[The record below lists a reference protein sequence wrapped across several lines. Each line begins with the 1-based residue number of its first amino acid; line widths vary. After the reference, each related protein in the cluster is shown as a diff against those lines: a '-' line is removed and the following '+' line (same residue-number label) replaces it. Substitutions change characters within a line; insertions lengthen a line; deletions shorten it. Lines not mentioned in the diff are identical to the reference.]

1 MKQKLQNPQNRRR
14 ILLALLALLITA
26 GLFLGFRPQAI
37 EVDIATAQRGPLSV
51 TVEQEGRTRVV
62 DRYVVTAPVNGYA
75 RRIHYDAG
83 DTIERGAALVE
94 LEPVRAEVLDARRR
108 AEAQARIAAAT
119 ASVSAAEQRASAAA
133 SNASLAQ
140 KESQRLHALR
150 QSGYISATA
159 ADQAATVAERSAA
172 ELRSAQF
179 AVATARHEREA
190 ARTNLHYAASGGG
203 KPIAIPSPVSGRV
216 LKINRKSEGTVA
228 AGQPLM
234 EIGDPRALEVEVDV
248 LSADAV
254 RIRPGSRVVFERW
267 GGDGV
272 LEGEVRVIE
281 PAGFTKVSAL
291 GVEEQRVWVIVAFT
305 SAPAKWQALGDAYRV
320 EASFILWEAND
331 VLQIPASALFRD
343 GSGWAA
349 YAVVDGKAVKR
360 RVEVGQRNGSSAQVI
375 RGLKAG
381 ERVVVH
387 PDDRVAEGVKV
398 VASIRS

>member
-1 MKQKLQNPQNRRR
+1 MNINLQSRRR
-14 ILLALLALLITA
+14 IMLILLAVFIGA
-26 GLFLGFRPQAI
+26 GLFLGFRSQPI
-37 EVDIATAQRGPLSV
+37 EVELATAHRGPLRV

-75 RRIHYDAG
+75 RRIPYDVGNAV
-83 DTIERGAALVE
+83 ERGATLVE

-108 AEAQARIAAAT
+108 AESQARIAAAA
-119 ASVSAAEQRASAAA
+119 ASVNAAEQRASAAA

-159 ADQAATVAERSAA
+159 DDQAATTAERSAA

-179 AVATARHEREA
+179 AVATAKHELEA
-190 ARTNLHYAASGGG
+190 ARTNLQYAASGGSG
-203 KPIAIPSPVSGRV
+203 KPVVIPSPVSGRV
-216 LKINRKSEGTVA
+216 LKIIRKSEGTVA

-254 RIRPGSRVVFERW
+254 RIRPGTRVVFERW

-272 LEGEVRVIE
+272 LEGTVRVIE
-281 PAGFTKVSAL
+281 PAGFTKISAL

-305 SAPAKWQALGDAYRV
+305 SAPAKWQALGDGYRV

-331 VLQIPASALFRD
+331 VLQIPTSALFRD

-349 YAVVDGKAVKR
+349 YAVTEGKATKR
-360 RVEVGQRNGSSAQVI
+360 RLEIGQRNGSGAQVLS
-375 RGLKAG
+375 GLKAG
-381 ERVVVH
+381 EQVIVH
-387 PDDRVAEGVKV
+387 PDDRVRESVKV
-398 VASIRS
+398 TAR